1 MQTRRIL
8 PGLSDYLPQK
18 RGRRPTPEVGDN
30 SACPAGTGRG
40 GADPKNRIAKGGNES
55 IHTRRRR
62 SGQGSILL
70 LEDKKAY
77 PIYDILRV
85 NHTYRKTISLKPS
98 ARSMNHVKA
107 VDLKYLSEIN

>member
-1 MQTRRIL
+1 M
-8 PGLSDYLPQK
+8 
-18 RGRRPTPEVGDN
+18 RGRRPMPEIGDN

-70 LEDKKAY
+70 LEDNKKAY
-77 PIYDILRV
+77 PIYNILRV
-85 NHTYRKTISLKPS
+85 NHKSRKTISLKTVS
-98 ARSMNHVKA
+98 GIDESRKSN
-107 VDLKYLSEIN
+107 